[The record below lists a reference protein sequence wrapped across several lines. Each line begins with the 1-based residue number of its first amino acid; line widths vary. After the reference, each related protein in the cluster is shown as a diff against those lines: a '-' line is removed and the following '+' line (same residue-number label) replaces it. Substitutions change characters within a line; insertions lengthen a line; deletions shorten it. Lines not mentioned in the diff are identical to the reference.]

1 MTKKNKFKSISMVL
15 VKSSQFKVYWMNV
28 SMASSIWVLLKIPL
42 FKPSSNIMPIKVNVR
57 IDVRI

>member
-1 MTKKNKFKSISMVL
+1 MVL